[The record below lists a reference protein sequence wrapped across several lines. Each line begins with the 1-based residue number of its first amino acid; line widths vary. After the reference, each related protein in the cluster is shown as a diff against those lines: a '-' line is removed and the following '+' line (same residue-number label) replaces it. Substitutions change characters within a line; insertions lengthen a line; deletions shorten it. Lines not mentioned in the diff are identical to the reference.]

1 MKTAKF
7 GCISLIVA
15 LLLFAASYGL
25 FDQGSIVWSARISAV
40 SFVFM
45 IVGLGLITFDKRW
58 AKERHEIEND
68 D

>member
-15 LLLFAASYGL
+15 LLLFAASSGL
-25 FDQGSIVWSARISAV
+25 LDEGSIVWAARLSAAC
-40 SFVFM
+40 FVFI
-45 IVGLGLITFDKRW
+45 IVGIGLITFDKRW